1 MTPLTY
7 REERMDTQAA
17 ARRRDRRDM
26 AFFFLGCCFAG
37 VAMRWL
43 MAFTGGI

>member
-1 MTPLTY
+1 MSDRDDEPLFIYTH
-7 REERMDTQAA
+7 TAS
-17 ARRRDRRDM
+17 RRHWRDM

-43 MAFTGGI
+43 MAITGGI

>member
-7 REERMDTQAA
+7 REARDTERAA
-17 ARRRDRRDM
+17 ARRRDRRDRT
-26 AFFFLGCCFAG
+26 FFFLGCCFAG

-43 MAFTGGI
+43 MVFTGG